1 MGLWAMG
8 QPLWLSSAGSPL
20 GDIAAPLSNTRS
32 AMIYVLLVNI
42 MNSSVKVKAVLQKDE
57 FNGIHL
63 K

>member
-32 AMIYVLLVNI
+32 AMIYVLLVII
-42 MNSSVKVKAVLQKDE
+42 MNSSVQGKAVLQK
-57 FNGIHL
+57 
-63 K
+63 